1 MKKIMKI
8 AAVAALAF
16 SFVSC
21 ESFLDSTNYWSKTT
35 ADFPSNADDAAN
47 MITGIYNN
55 LNISIGNNV
64 HLNHFLWSLASSDDC
79 FGGGGSNDQ
88 AMQAEDLMLNFGAD
102 MYNGFYTDR
111 YKGVAR
117 ANLALETL
125 ANCGL
130 DDNTYNQYMGE
141 AYFLRA
147 YYMYEL
153 GSMFGNIPYPVSS
166 SVDASLPQRS
176 GEELWGQVLAD
187 LKSAVDIMP
196 AKRNAAGDGHVDKY
210 AAEAL
215 LGRVYLFASGFLG
228 VDSFTDLNGENAVD
242 KSYVQKAISDC
253 VSNSGY
259 SLVSDY
265 HNLWSYTNRCSVDDP
280 LSPWKDKGY
289 KFAEDDG
296 AVNPEAMFMIKFNTQ
311 PSWGT
316 TIGYSNQTALFLGIR
331 GQSNMTSTAPCF
343 PFGVGWGMCPVSPQ
357 LVEDWKAAEP
367 NDARLD
373 ASIIPVS
380 NFNGTYVFG
389 ADSNIQETGYYQT
402 KIMPVE
408 ARKADDSGFYTTYSD
423 AMYGEES
430 LTWVGG
436 DSDNFQLST
445 INDMILIRFAEVLLM
460 DAELNNN
467 QASFDKVRARAGL
480 GSKPISQDNIRNERR
495 WELAF
500 EGVRFND
507 LRRYGESYAVAA
519 LDKQNGVA
527 CYNNGVLGDNHASK
541 FNGGYG
547 QRYKDT
553 KGGFVK
559 IPESQISLSQ
569 GTGDYVQNEG
579 WSGSGVDF
587 PGWN

>member
-1 MKKIMKI
+1 MKI

-16 SFVSC
+16 SFASC

-35 ADFPSNADDAAN
+35 ADFPASQEDAAN

-55 LNISIGNNV
+55 LNVSIGNNV
-64 HLNHFLWSLASSDDC
+64 HFNHFLWSLASSDDC
-79 FGGGGSNDQ
+79 LGGGGANDQ
-88 AMQAEDLMLNFGAD
+88 AMQAEDLILNFGSD

-125 ANCGL
+125 QNCGL

-166 SVDASLPQRS
+166 SVDASLPQS
-176 GEELWGQVLAD
+176 TGAELWGQVLAD
-187 LKSAVDIMP
+187 LKSAVEIMP
-196 AKRNAAGDGHVDKY
+196 AKRNATGDGHVDKY

-228 VDSFTDLNGENAVD
+228 VDSFTDFTGEIEVD
-242 KSYVQKAISDC
+242 KAYVQKAITDC
-253 VSNSGY
+253 VNNSGY
-259 SLVSDY
+259 TLVSDY
-265 HNLWSYTNRCSVDDP
+265 HNLWSYSNRCTVEDE
-280 LSPWKDKGY
+280 LSPWKGNGY
-289 KFAEDDG
+289 SWVENDG

-311 PSWGT
+311 PTWGT
-316 TIGYSNQTALFLGIR
+316 TIGYANQTALFLGVR
-331 GQSNMTSTAPCF
+331 GQSGDADSF
-343 PFGVGWGMCPVSPQ
+343 PFGTGWGMCPVSPQ
-357 LVEDWKAAEP
+357 LVADWKAAEP

-373 ASIIPVS
+373 ASIVS
-380 NFNGTYVFG
+380 TSQFNNYKYGG
-389 ADSNIQETGYYQT
+389 DSNIQESGYYQT
-402 KIMPVE
+402 KVMPVK
-408 ARKADDSGFYTTYSD
+408 ARKSEDPNAFWTSFSNEMYSGSISWHADC
-423 AMYGEES
+423 
-430 LTWVGG
+430 G
-436 DSDNFQLST
+436 DDNFQLST
-445 INDMILIRFAEVLLM
+445 INDMVLIRFAEVLLM

-480 GSKPISQDNIRNERR
+480 ASKPISEENIRNERR

-507 LRRYGESYAVAA
+507 LRRYGESYAAAA
-519 LDKQNGVA
+519 LDKQNGTTL
-527 CYNNGVLGDNHASK
+527 YNNGVQSDNHASK

-547 QRYKDT
+547 QRFKDT

-559 IPESQISLSQ
+559 IPESQIALSN
-569 GTGDYVQNEG
+569 GTGNYVQN
-579 WSGSGVDF
+579 
-587 PGWN
+587 PGWDSSAVEFAGWD